1 MRSVV
6 VRGRGSCVMNNVGEC
21 EAEATLTGELRS
33 ARRGDAEC
41 GGARLR
47 VVCDE

>member
-1 MRSVV
+1 MATMSYAGVR
-6 VRGRGSCVMNNVGEC
+6 RGRKTVGEC

-41 GGARLR
+41 GGARSR